1 MSHWPQPS
9 PRPFSYLALGFPK
22 RQKVSAEVCKSSS
35 PPTGSRKKRRRK
47 SDKPSPEDLEARVKI
62 HLPRR
67 ALSIHSTPVSDT
79 KTSPPI
85 SPSPTNGRELLVQV
99 AQHPTTSP
107 ASPSPSAGATP
118 TQREP
123 LPLVT
128 DATNNCQRLHLSS
141 PIPFANVFPLV
152 VIGRK
157 RPVPPEFD
165 EEVTSPHRKKYI
177 TGWMS
182 EYIRLR
188 ARSWREMLRVD
199 RKSVV

>member
-1 MSHWPQPS
+1 M
-9 PRPFSYLALGFPK
+9 
-22 RQKVSAEVCKSSS
+22 
-35 PPTGSRKKRRRK
+35 
-47 SDKPSPEDLEARVKI
+47 KI

-107 ASPSPSAGATP
+107 ASLSPSAGATP

-188 ARSWREMLRVD
+188 APSWREMLRVMQEARWRPFRPQVISYLAPAPPSAPSTASCYGCVNPVTGD
-199 RKSVV
+199 LSVETPARESFCLFHSYFFEFW